1 MGLLQRTLA
10 PSDKPFNVGQAFT
23 AHFEREHGVAYARTE
38 LSVKARLTLGFGLIT
53 VLGLI
58 IVAIAVWTSRD
69 LAQKFEVIA
78 QDRMVK
84 VERFAELK
92 GNLSLISAHSRD
104 ILLSKDPAL
113 EQKARDQLAQL
124 RVRNVELL
132 RELRETIILP
142 RGKELLQAI
151 EAARPR
157 YERLIDQALVQDQ
170 QGQTD
175 EAITILMVTAADA
188 REAMFAAVDASIEMQ
203 QALTVEYTQAAREE
217 AAWATISTLALGAL
231 MGLCGGAVA
240 WRIVRRMEQDLGT
253 EPAVLG
259 RIAQQVAEG
268 NLLPIEGGEQAP
280 DGSVL
285 ASLSHMQ
292 SRLAGIVSQVRA
304 SSESIAT
311 GSSQIATGNA
321 DLSQRTEEQ
330 ASNLQQTAAS
340 MEQISGT
347 VQGNAATAEKAS
359 EMAAQAA
366 ASATQGGEAMGQ
378 LVSTMNEIA
387 QASAKISEII
397 GVIDGIA
404 FQTNILALNAAV
416 EAARAG
422 EQGRGFAVVAGEVRS
437 LAQRS
442 AEAAR
447 EIKSLIHANV
457 EKVQQGERQVSGAG
471 ESIHHIVTQVGQVNQ
486 MINEIA
492 GASVQQSLGIGQVGE
507 AINQLDQ
514 VTQQNAALV
523 EESAAAADSLRI
535 QAARL
540 ADMVGQFRLAT
551 V

>member
-1 MGLLQRTLA
+1 
-10 PSDKPFNVGQAFT
+10 V
-23 AHFEREHGVAYARTE
+23 AHARTE
-38 LSVKARLTLGFGLIT
+38 LSVKARLTLGFGFIT

-104 ILLSKDPAL
+104 ILLSKDPEL
-113 EQKARDQLAQL
+113 EQKARDRLVQL
-124 RVRNVELL
+124 RARNAELL
-132 RELRETIILP
+132 TELHETIILP

-151 EAARPR
+151 ETARPR
-157 YERLIDQALVQDQ
+157 YEQLIDQALSQDQ
-170 QGQTD
+170 QGNTD
-175 EAITILMVTAADA
+175 EAITILMVTAAEA
-188 REAMFAAVDASIEMQ
+188 RAAMFSALDASIQMQ
-203 QALTVEYTQAAREE
+203 QALTVEYTQAARQE
-217 AAWATISTLALGAL
+217 AAWTTVSTLVLGVL
-231 MGLCGGAVA
+231 MGVCGGAVA
-240 WRIVRRMEQDLGT
+240 WLIVRRMERDLGT
-253 EPAVLG
+253 EPATLG

-268 NLLPIEGGEQAP
+268 NLMPIEGGPQAP
-280 DGSVL
+280 QGSVL

-292 SRLAGIVSQVRA
+292 TRLAGIVSQVRA

-378 LVSTMNEIA
+378 LVNTMNEIS
-387 QASAKISEII
+387 QASAKISEIT

-471 ESIHHIVTQVGQVNQ
+471 ESIHHIVTQVGHVNQ

-523 EESAAAADSLRI
+523 EESAAAAESLRV

-540 ADMVGQFRLAT
+540 ADMVGQFRLAA
-551 V
+551 